1 VADTS
6 EYAATFELIDT
17 NKDGL
22 ISAVEVKRL
31 LEVIGESI
39 TDEAAV
45 AMVGFMD
52 SDGDGQV
59 SLEELSAYLSQNK
72 S

>member
-1 VADTS
+1 MADTS